1 MIIIAIRTLL
11 FQLFFIFF
19 MLKLRFVYVP
29 RLILPILPAL
39 IRNVS
44 LSSASSFVANESH
57 LYCSGSGFFGI
68 FLLLIQNIISA
79 PLAAMLRQVFL
90 PWYSASS
97 WSMLCDATFLCVRFF
112 WNMKVSLK
120 G

>member
-11 FQLFFIFF
+11 FQLCFIFV

-57 LYCSGSGFFGI
+57 LYCSGSGFFWDFPPADSEYYFSPTSSHVTPG
-68 FLLLIQNIISA
+68 
-79 PLAAMLRQVFL
+79 VFAL
-90 PWYSASS
+90 V
-97 WSMLCDATFLCVRFF
+97 F
-112 WNMKVSLK
+112 SL
-120 G
+120 